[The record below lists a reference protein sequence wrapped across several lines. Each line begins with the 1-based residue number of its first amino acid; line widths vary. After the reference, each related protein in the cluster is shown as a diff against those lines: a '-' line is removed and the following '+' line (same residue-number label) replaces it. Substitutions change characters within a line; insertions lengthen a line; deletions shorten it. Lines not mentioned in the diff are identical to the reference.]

1 MSKRVSLTMD
11 KYKGH
16 NCTLYTFNEFNDGS
30 KIDNISYFTF
40 ALNERYKEIMSTTGG
55 FCADMTTRMI
65 KEGNFDVDRITL
77 MCIPSGSPEFRFFFA
92 YLKEDVLVHAEF
104 FNNRIYDYKY
114 FYEKFKDCIIDEG
127 KFYDI
132 CDESPY
138 KDIQEVKDAKEV
150 TDDFGILVNG
160 EPFTIDKIDETI
172 ITDDLSIFTEEIKNS
187 TVKYVS
193 LSFDINA
200 IGGVRFTY
208 NLLDKDHN
216 ILTNKD
222 IYAIMGNEIPKED
235 AEREFYKEPFEEW
248 LSINSVKRFSNLE
261 FVDNSLDYDYE
272 AEK

>member
-1 MSKRVSLTMD
+1 MSKKVSLTMD
-11 KYKGH
+11 NYKGH
-16 NCTLYTFNEFNDGS
+16 NCALYTFNDGC

-40 ALNERYKEIMSTTGG
+40 ALNDRYKEIMSTTGG
-55 FCADMTTRMI
+55 FCANMTTRMI
-65 KEGNFDVDRITL
+65 KEKNLDVDRITL